1 VADGLKEAG
10 MRCDFRWA
18 AISLVLMGLLLAA
31 LIIR

>member
-1 VADGLKEAG
+1 

>member
-1 VADGLKEAG
+1 MGDLKEAG

>member
-1 VADGLKEAG
+1 LKEAG